1 MVATRAQRAQTKDE
15 PAAPKRNA
23 LAAPARRGKKP
34 EGDKPGS
41 TAQKPTRAAATA
53 KRAAAKPAAP
63 TAAKQPA
70 PTTRRTRAK
79 EAEAPAPKVTLED
92 PESADELE
100 VVEEPAAPAPAKAT
114 RKTAAKVA
122 PKQTETTTTTTTA
135 SRKRSA
141 REIEPEPARPAKRQ
155 TRSRVTEDPQE
166 REQDE
171 SMEAESK
178 KAVAAPRA
186 TRATRGTKASQSR
199 SAATVKPLAQRITVT
214 AKKPTRKAKAE
225 VPEPAVVEVEMED
238 ADEEEAQAPEPAKS
252 TRKSSRRAAS
262 EEPQEPASDAP
273 VEPTPAK
280 STRKSSRRKTLEEV
294 PEVSAEA
301 CETED
306 KEDPAPVT
314 PVKST
319 KKVSEKP
326 AEKEET
332 EAEKLDEES
341 AVEEQEPASTPV
353 RTPEAPQQPETPVK
367 PTPAPPKSILK
378 SVRPEAKENVPPKT
392 PGPAHYAATFPF
404 AQEATP
410 FFRPEIAPQAA
421 SFQARTPGFTKSLLH
436 ETPRK
441 APMASPFKLP
451 PMSAAKHV
459 AEANAGSILNSPA
472 KRAPLGA
479 PMHGMT
485 PMRPTAAKPEIKA
498 SLLQTPAKKGLML
511 PPSTAP
517 VNKQGP
523 QPAHA
528 KSSLLQTCP
537 RKIALPGLPPK
548 SSITSPTKA
557 DEGVMGSSLLSATP
571 RKVRIEPPTQPAFGT
586 SVQDFAIQA
595 QNSALAAEP
604 RRWNTPART
613 PAKRFATPGKTPAK
627 SLVDADAGSP
637 TPVKRTP
644 AAGLRDV
651 NSALKLLNEASSSP
665 AMPPAT
671 PTEQF
676 VQTVIDKIDQS
687 MSESESS
694 EAAYSSQISQ
704 DIEVARSADDE
715 QLASDDYHH
724 HDDIAADL
732 ELGQRTADAGEV
744 EPCVSPADLVMSDS
758 ETPLGSPRAV
768 PVEDV
773 FMEEQVD
780 VSMQDFVGPVQEV
793 VVEDAATGALQ
804 DVPEIVEPITEEPSA
819 VVHHEEYVE
828 ATPARSEI
836 QFIEDVHEVEAEPE
850 PEHQPEIAPAEVAP
864 EAVQMAVEQVE
875 KVSEQRVEEFVEK
888 HFEEHVEQPMEQSV
902 EQPMEQP
909 TEQPIDQLVEEY
921 VKVQVEPQV
930 EPQVEYVEEYV
941 EEKVEETTIVEQTT
955 TVQEEIVEEIP
966 VVSTPQVPERPS
978 TPTMEEQHAAA
989 LAKEK
994 AKTER
999 RDRRKRLSMAIEL
1012 ESSVRKPRKS
1022 LAFIPSLTPA
1032 KSALRSPF
1040 KKPFGSP
1047 KKSVAWATEPTQARI
1062 IEEPQQ
1068 PQTPK
1073 VVHHTADTDVNI
1085 PRPDDGLLN
1094 GTVFF
1099 VDVRTVD
1106 GEDAGDLFIPL
1117 LEEMGAKIVNDWNS
1131 NISHVLFKDGD
1142 SETLEKVFATN
1153 GAVKAVNIGWVLDCE
1168 RFNKW
1173 VAEDEYLIEVSRL
1186 LDGSPARNLFAPSVA
1201 NTPARATPAKSAFGT
1216 PFALMSLTPKGKP
1229 TLSPFADITTPK
1241 PSTPIADAEDKEN
1254 TPPTQLFKT
1263 PTKPSTPAVTVAG
1276 AAGEFSPSTPYYLH
1290 PENIIQK
1297 TCPPKQINKGLFDRD
1312 ERQATAVTPFRQKML
1327 LARRSLS
1334 PAAFGRAQGF

>member
-114 RKTAAKVA
+114 RKTATAKAA
-122 PKQTETTTTTTTA
+122 PKQTAAATATTTTTA

-225 VPEPAVVEVEMED
+225 VLEPAVVEVEMED
-238 ADEEEAQAPEPAKS
+238 AEEEAQAPEPAKS

-262 EEPQEPASDAP
+262 GEPQDPASDAP

-280 STRKSSRRKTLEEV
+280 STRKSSRRKTLEEA
-294 PEVSAEA
+294 PEVPAEA
-301 CETED
+301 AETE
-306 KEDPAPVT
+306 KEDPAPAT

-319 KKVSEKP
+319 KKVSQKSV
-326 AEKEET
+326 EEQA
-332 EAEKLDEES
+332 EAEKLDEEP

-441 APMASPFKLP
+441 APIASPFKLP

-459 AEANAGSILNSPA
+459 VEANAGSVLNSPA

-479 PMHGMT
+479 PIHGMT
-485 PMRPTAAKPEIKA
+485 PMRPTAAKPEIKT

-548 SSITSPTKA
+548 SSMASPTKA
-557 DEGVMGSSLLSATP
+557 DEGAMGSSLLSATP

-595 QNSALAAEP
+595 QNSALAVEP

-644 AAGLRDV
+644 AGLKDV
-651 NSALKLLNEASSSP
+651 NSALKLLNEASP

-694 EAAYSSQISQ
+694 AQDEAAYSSQ

-715 QLASDDYHH
+715 PASDDYY

-732 ELGQRTADAGEV
+732 ELGQRPADAGEV

-773 FMEEQVD
+773 VMEEQVD
-780 VSMQDFVGPVQEV
+780 VSMQDPVTPVQEV
-793 VVEDAATGALQ
+793 VVEVEEEAVEALQ
-804 DVPEIVEPITEEPSA
+804 DVPEMVPIAEEPSA
-819 VVHHEEYVE
+819 VAHHEEYVE

-836 QFIEDVHEVEAEPE
+836 QFIEDVHEVEVEAEAE
-850 PEHQPEIAPAEVAP
+850 QQPEIKPVEAAP
-864 EAVQMAVEQVE
+864 EAVQMDEEQI
-875 KVSEQRVEEFVEK
+875 KQQVEEFVEE
-888 HFEEHVEQPMEQSV
+888 HFEQPVEQPIEQPV
-902 EQPMEQP
+902 EQPVEQP
-909 TEQPIDQLVEEY
+909 TEQTVEEHF
-921 VKVQVEPQV
+921 VLQVEPQV
-930 EPQVEYVEEYV
+930 EPQVEYVEE
-941 EEKVEETTIVEQTT
+941 KFEETTIVEQTT
-955 TVQEEIVEEIP
+955 SVQEEIVEEIP
-966 VVSTPQVPERPS
+966 AVTAPQIPERPS

-1073 VVHHTADTDVNI
+1073 VVHHAADTDVNI

-1099 VDVRTVD
+1099 VDVRTAD
-1106 GEDAGDLFIPL
+1106 GDDAGDLFIPL
-1117 LEEMGAKIVNDWNS
+1117 LEEMGAKIVSDWDS

-1173 VAEDEYLIEVSRL
+1173 VAEDEYLVEVSRL
-1186 LDGSPARNLFAPSVA
+1186 LGGSPARNLFAPSVA

-1229 TLSPFADITTPK
+1229 TLSPFADITPK

>member
-53 KRAAAKPAAP
+53 KRAATKPAAP

-114 RKTAAKVA
+114 RKTATAKAA
-122 PKQTETTTTTTTA
+122 PKQTATTTTTA

-141 REIEPEPARPAKRQ
+141 RELEPEPARPAKRQ

-225 VPEPAVVEVEMED
+225 VPEPAVVEIEMED
-238 ADEEEAQAPEPAKS
+238 AEEEAPAPEPAKS

-262 EEPQEPASDAP
+262 EEPQEPTSDAP

-294 PEVSAEA
+294 PEVPAEA
-301 CETED
+301 AETEE
-306 KEDPAPVT
+306 KEDLAPAT

-326 AEKEET
+326 VEDEEA
-332 EAEKLDEES
+332 EAEKLDEEP
-341 AVEEQEPASTPV
+341 AVEEKEPASTPV

-441 APMASPFKLP
+441 APIASPFKLP

-485 PMRPTAAKPEIKA
+485 PMRPTAAKPEIKN

-523 QPAHA
+523 QPSHA

-548 SSITSPTKA
+548 SSMASPTKA
-557 DEGVMGSSLLSATP
+557 DEGAIGSSLLSATP

-644 AAGLRDV
+644 AGLKDV
-651 NSALKLLNEASSSP
+651 NSALKLLNEASP

-687 MSESESS
+687 MSESES

-715 QLASDDYHH
+715 PASDDYYQ
-724 HDDIAADL
+724 DDIAADL
-732 ELGQRTADAGEV
+732 ELGQRPADAGEV

-758 ETPLGSPRAV
+758 ETPLGSPRV
-768 PVEDV
+768 ERVEDV
-773 FMEEQVD
+773 VMEEQVD

-793 VVEDAATGALQ
+793 VVEEAAEAVQ
-804 DVPEIVEPITEEPSA
+804 DVPVIVEPITEEPS
-819 VVHHEEYVE
+819 VVAHHEEYVE

-836 QFIEDVHEVEAEPE
+836 QFIEDVHEVEVEAEPE
-850 PEHQPEIAPAEVAP
+850 HHQPEIEPVEAAP
-864 EAVQMAVEQVE
+864 EAVQMDEEQI
-875 KVSEQRVEEFVEK
+875 KQQVEEFVEE
-888 HFEEHVEQPMEQSV
+888 HFEQPVEQSIEQPV
-902 EQPMEQP
+902 EQLAAQP
-909 TEQPIDQLVEEY
+909 VEKPVEEY
-921 VKVQVEPQV
+921 VEEHFELQVVPQV
-930 EPQVEYVEEYV
+930 EPQVEYV
-941 EEKVEETTIVEQTT
+941 EEKVEETTIVEQTMS
-955 TVQEEIVEEIP
+955 VQEEIVEEIP
-966 VVSTPQVPERPS
+966 VVTTPQIPERPS
-978 TPTMEEQHAAA
+978 TPTMEDLHAAA

-1047 KKSVAWATEPTQARI
+1047 KKSVAWATEPTQALI

-1073 VVHHTADTDVNI
+1073 VVHHTVDTDVNI

-1099 VDVRTVD
+1099 VDVRTAN

-1117 LEEMGAKIVNDWNS
+1117 LEEMGAKIVSDWGS

-1153 GAVKAVNIGWVLDCE
+1153 GTVKAINIGWVLDCE

-1241 PSTPIADAEDKEN
+1241 PSIPIADAEDKEN

>member
-79 EAEAPAPKVTLED
+79 EAEAPAPKITLED
-92 PESADELE
+92 PEPADELE
-100 VVEEPAAPAPAKAT
+100 VVEEPVAPAPAKAT

-122 PKQTETTTTTTTA
+122 PKQTATTTTTTTTA

-171 SMEAESK
+171 SMEAAESK

-294 PEVSAEA
+294 PEVPAEA
-301 CETED
+301 AETED
-306 KEDPAPVT
+306 QEDPAPVT

-326 AEKEET
+326 AEEE
-332 EAEKLDEES
+332 EAEKLDEEPV
-341 AVEEQEPASTPV
+341 VEEQEPASTPV

-441 APMASPFKLP
+441 APIASPFKLP

-459 AEANAGSILNSPA
+459 AEANTGSILNSPA

-548 SSITSPTKA
+548 SSMTSPTKA
-557 DEGVMGSSLLSATP
+557 DEGAMGSSLLSATP

-595 QNSALAAEP
+595 QNSALAVEP

-644 AAGLRDV
+644 AGVKDV

-694 EAAYSSQISQ
+694 EAAYSSQLSQ

-724 HDDIAADL
+724 HNDIAADL
-732 ELGQRTADAGEV
+732 DLGQRPADAGEV
-744 EPCVSPADLVMSDS
+744 DPCVSPADLVMSDS

-773 FMEEQVD
+773 VMVEQVD

-793 VVEDAATGALQ
+793 VVEDAAAEALQ
-804 DVPEIVEPITEEPSA
+804 DVPEIVEPIAEEPSA
-819 VVHHEEYVE
+819 VAHHEEYVE

-850 PEHQPEIAPAEVAP
+850 PEHQPEIEPVEAAP

-875 KVSEQRVEEFVEK
+875 QHVQEVVEER
-888 HFEEHVEQPMEQSV
+888 FEEHVEQS
-902 EQPMEQP
+902 
-909 TEQPIDQLVEEY
+909 TEQPIEKPAEQPIEQLVEEY
-921 VKVQVEPQV
+921 VEVQVEPQV

-955 TVQEEIVEEIP
+955 SVQEEIVEEIP
-966 VVSTPQVPERPS
+966 VVTTPQIPERPS